1 MTEQTKRAPA
11 KAPAGMA
18 RVRVLP
24 LGDGKISTGETEVH
38 GTGVVFC
45 KAQRGDELVVQEAV
59 ALAQEKNG
67 LVEIL

>member
-11 KAPAGMA
+11 KLAAGMA

-38 GTGVVFC
+38 GTGIVFC
-45 KAQRGDELVVQEAV
+45 KAKRGDEMIIDEGV
-59 ALAQEKNG
+59 ALTQEKNG
-67 LVEIL
+67 FVEIL